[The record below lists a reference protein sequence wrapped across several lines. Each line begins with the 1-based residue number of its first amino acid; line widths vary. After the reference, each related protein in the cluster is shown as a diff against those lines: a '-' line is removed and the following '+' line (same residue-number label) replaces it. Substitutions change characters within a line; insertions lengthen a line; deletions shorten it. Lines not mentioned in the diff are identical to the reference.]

1 MQPSQDKEEKRRVL
15 GTDPARWTKIKREN
29 VTRQENKAEFCSE
42 NRKRIHPSL
51 NFKHTH
57 GKGHPGSSSECFKS
71 AGNLGCFG
79 KGPWAVWRR
88 GFLSFPA
95 ENLASSYKSNPSQQG
110 CSLHPLLP
118 ALKLLSSFLNEFKC
132 CWRGKYLFSESTKF
146 TLKMSDVDK
155 EFCLVKGAPK
165 LRVRTAMSWILG
177 GQGT

>member
-1 MQPSQDKEEKRRVL
+1 MPSGWDWPSKVNKNQMGKCHKAGKQGRVL
-15 GTDPARWTKIKREN
+15 LWGQKMDPPLPEFQTHPWKRSP
-29 VTRQENKAEFCSE
+29 RKQQWMFQEC
-42 NRKRIHPSL
+42 RK
-51 NFKHTH
+51 
-57 GKGHPGSSSECFKS
+57 
-71 AGNLGCFG
+71 FG
-79 KGPWAVWRR
+79 MLWQRPWAVWRR

-132 CWRGKYLFSESTKF
+132 CWRGKYLSSEPTKF